1 MKEALKHIKS
11 FLLFCA
17 ACIMTVVAVA
27 CGSDSPVVD
36 EPGPSPSI
44 PDKWITIDTAQ
55 QNFTYEGGTVQLAT
69 TLGTGVSASQVEISY
84 TGDGEDWLTATLQS
98 GKLTIVCEHSY
109 TEKNRTASI
118 TLKIDDKHRCGIPV
132 TQTAAPT
139 SSDTKIKVVGGM
151 ADSENVSSTE
161 ADNHPFSYSYDG
173 DKNNFFNSKFGKVT
187 YPFHMTYELESG
199 HTLNYIVYT
208 PRSSW
213 NFYGTFNKFSVE
225 VSTTDA
231 PDTFTKIGL

>member
-55 QNFTYEGGTVQLAT
+55 QNFTYEGGTVQLAA

-98 GKLTIVCEHSY
+98 GKLTIV
-109 TEKNRTASI
+109 
-118 TLKIDDKHRCGIPV
+118 
-132 TQTAAPT
+132 
-139 SSDTKIKVVGGM
+139 
-151 ADSENVSSTE
+151 
-161 ADNHPFSYSYDG
+161 
-173 DKNNFFNSKFGKVT
+173 
-187 YPFHMTYELESG
+187 
-199 HTLNYIVYT
+199 
-208 PRSSW
+208 
-213 NFYGTFNKFSVE
+213 
-225 VSTTDA
+225 
-231 PDTFTKIGL
+231 

>member
-1 MKEALKHIKS
+1 MKDALKHIKS
-11 FLLFCA
+11 FLLFCV

-55 QNFTYEGGTVQLAT
+55 QNFTYEGGTVQLAA

-118 TLKIDDKHRCGIPV
+118 TLKIDDKHSCGIPV

-139 SSDTKIKVVGGM
+139 ASDTKIKVVGGM
-151 ADSENVSSTE
+151 ADSENVSST
-161 ADNHPFSYSYDG
+161 
-173 DKNNFFNSKFGKVT
+173 
-187 YPFHMTYELESG
+187 
-199 HTLNYIVYT
+199 
-208 PRSSW
+208 
-213 NFYGTFNKFSVE
+213 
-225 VSTTDA
+225 
-231 PDTFTKIGL
+231 